1 VKLNEMMIPM
11 NEYHYQ
17 MMTMEILKSMAN
29 YPRLHHEENDIVD
42 RMDNIQYSDMY
53 DKVLFCILDVDLT
66 NVFRDNHEQIDIFH
80 HIYIN
85 QFRDMNDTI
94 RFYNVVSLF

>member
-1 VKLNEMMIPM
+1 MIKTSKSNE
-11 NEYHYQ
+11 NVLLFFETY
-17 MMTMEILKSMAN
+17 
-29 YPRLHHEENDIVD
+29 
-42 RMDNIQYSDMY
+42 NIQYSDMY